1 MRPNISNRRASK
13 RPVKKL
19 HTVHGFHGLMHTEV
33 LEDVVKCEDQ
43 ELRRTANSV
52 PEVDHD
58 PALSS
63 QIN

>member
-1 MRPNISNRRASK
+1 M
-13 RPVKKL
+13 
-19 HTVHGFHGLMHTEV
+19 HGFHGLMHTEV

-58 PALSS
+58 PAISS